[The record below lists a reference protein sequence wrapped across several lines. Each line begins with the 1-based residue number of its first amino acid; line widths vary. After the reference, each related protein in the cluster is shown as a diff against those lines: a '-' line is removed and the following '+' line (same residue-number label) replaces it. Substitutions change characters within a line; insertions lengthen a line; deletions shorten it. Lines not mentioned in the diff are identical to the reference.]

1 MRRLGSV
8 DVRARAAKSKKQ
20 IPRRMAARDDKLVA
34 RRFREDDVNRADGLW
49 SAGQMVEGGFRGA
62 ESLGDA
68 APDGRA
74 FEVIPGDKNAAMIL
88 EFALNRLDSLR
99 VPQIVLRQRF
109 CVDPDLLRSGRSA
122 DLQHFFDFDTHLVG
136 NLFFA
141 HL

>member
-8 DVRARAAKSKKQ
+8 DVRARAAKSKKQKAKSKKQ

-34 RRFREDDVNRADGLW
+34 RRFREHNVNRADGLW

-62 ESLGDA
+62 ESLRDA

-88 EFALNRLDSLR
+88 EFALNRLDSFACPKLY
-99 VPQIVLRQRF
+99 
-109 CVDPDLLRSGRSA
+109 CGSA
-122 DLQHFFDFDTHLVG
+122 LAWIQTCCAAG
-136 NLFFA
+136 
-141 HL
+141 